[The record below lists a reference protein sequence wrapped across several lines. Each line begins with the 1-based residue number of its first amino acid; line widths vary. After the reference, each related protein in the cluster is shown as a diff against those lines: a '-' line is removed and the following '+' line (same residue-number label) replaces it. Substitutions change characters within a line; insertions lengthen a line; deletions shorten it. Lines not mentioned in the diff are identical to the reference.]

1 MSNQPEFKRR
11 ERVELDIDLRMIDLL
26 EEVAEKFPVIEITT
40 PEDYFLQS
48 YNRGIDDAITAEEP
62 SEFFTSN
69 GYSPDEKIYFGL
81 ELFNDPDYCPNEEEV
96 IEFLHEFLGF
106 NPKKL
111 PETLEIFYICMRASY
126 GVGYVYAYMT
136 NRNKVGNKE

>member
-11 ERVELDIDLRMIDLL
+11 ERADLDIDLRIIDLL

-48 YNRGIDDAITAEEP
+48 YNRGIDDAIIAEEP

-69 GYSPDEKIYFGL
+69 GYSPDQKIYFGL
-81 ELFNDPDYCPNEEEV
+81 ELFNNPDYCPNDEEV

-106 NPKKL
+106 NPKRL
-111 PETLEIFYICMRASY
+111 PETLENFYIYMRASY

-136 NRNKVGNKE
+136 NRSKVSNRQ